1 MMRFSWVLFT
11 GLILISACQNEADLV
26 QRTDYGRAQGSTY
39 ALSYIAPRD
48 VRFQE
53 SIDSILE
60 VIDKSMSI
68 YRDDSDISALNQGE
82 QIILD
87 SHFRRVLDRSN
98 KVYLET
104 EGVFDISVLP
114 LMKLWNFERKNQRIP
129 DSSAIALAMEK
140 IGWSK
145 VHYTSGD
152 SFVLPEGMLVDV
164 NAIAQGYTVDVI
176 AEFLEAKGVEH
187 YLVEVGGEL
196 RAKGANIDGQV
207 WRIGI
212 EKPHED
218 NPEDRFQR
226 IIELN
231 NASLATSG
239 SYRKFIED
247 TLTGRRYSHA
257 IDPFSGMATND
268 PLMSVTVIAPT
279 GIDADAY
286 ATALLV
292 MGLEK
297 ARIWMN
303 KDFALPVYL
312 IYFDQYSGWKEELND
327 AFNDKIITLSN

>member
-1 MMRFSWVLFT
+1 MNRFLGIII
-11 GLILISACQNEADLV
+11 GLGLCGACQQGGDWV

-39 ALSYIAPRD
+39 AISYIAPRD

-60 VIDKSMSI
+60 VIDQSMSI
-68 YRDDSDISALNQGE
+68 YREDSKISTLNRGERIAL
-82 QIILD
+82 D
-87 SHFRRVLDRSN
+87 RHFREVLDRSDEIFR
-98 KVYLET
+98 ET
-104 EGVFDISVLP
+104 KGAFDISVLP
-114 LMKLWNFERKNQRIP
+114 LMQLWNFERKNQRIP
-129 DSSAIALAMEK
+129 DSLSIAEVMENV
-140 IGWSK
+140 GWGK
-145 VHYTSGD
+145 LEYGKGD
-152 SFVLPEGMLVDV
+152 SLALPDGMQIDV

-176 AEFLEAKGVEH
+176 AEFLEAKGIEH

-196 RAKGANIDGQV
+196 RTKGANIDGQI

-212 EKPHED
+212 EKPHEE

-257 IDPFSGMATND
+257 IDPLSGMATND
-268 PLMSVTVIAPT
+268 PLMSVTVIMPK

-297 ARIWMN
+297 VRAWLR
-303 KDFALPVYL
+303 KDFPYPVYL
-312 IYFDQYSGWKEELND
+312 IYYDRYSGWQEEMNS
-327 AFNDKIITLSN
+327 AFEAEIVSLSK

>member
-1 MMRFSWVLFT
+1 MRFLFVIMAL
-11 GLILISACQNEADLV
+11 GLFSACQQESDLV

-39 ALSYIAPRD
+39 AISYIAPRD

-68 YRDDSDISALNQGE
+68 YRDDSQISALNRGE
-82 QIILD
+82 LIALD
-87 SHFRRVLDRSN
+87 EHFRNVLDRSDE
-98 KVYLET
+98 VYKET
-104 EGVFDISVLP
+104 EGFFDISILP
-114 LMKLWNFERKNQRIP
+114 LMQLWNFERKNQRVP
-129 DSSAIALAMEK
+129 DSSAIAEVMK
-140 IGWSK
+140 NIGWSK
-145 VHYTSGD
+145 VNYSPTD
-152 SFVLPEGMLVDV
+152 SFFLPEGIQIDV

-176 AEFLEAKGVEH
+176 AEFLESKGVDH

-196 RAKGANIDGQV
+196 RTKGANIDGQI

-212 EKPHED
+212 EKPHEE
-218 NPEDRFQR
+218 NPDDRFQR

-239 SYRKFIED
+239 SYRKYIED

-257 IDPFSGMATND
+257 VDPLSGMATND

-279 GIDADAY
+279 CIDADAY

-297 ARIWMN
+297 ARLWL
-303 KDFALPVYL
+303 KQGFPHPVYL
-312 IYFDQYSGWKEELND
+312 IYYDRYSGWQEEVNP
-327 AFNDKIITLSN
+327 AFEEAVVSVSK